1 MLQGFV
7 LSFYVFLLKAKA
19 GKHNSLPRKYSLAVT
34 VWQSLFESETI
45 PAYVKTLPVFVFFVR
60 SIESQVTT
68 YVEASLHTLT

>member
-1 MLQGFV
+1 MGRGGGPLGD
-7 LSFYVFLLKAKA
+7 YIP
-19 GKHNSLPRKYSLAVT
+19 GKYSLAVT